1 MQFTIEVIN
10 DKGTVQ
16 FERSSE
22 DEVYAVYDKEY
33 AAGDKIRISCSKKNV
48 FALVKLDDSMDTAL
62 VYLTGSFILP
72 VPFNEQKKSYN
83 PKSFTGS
90 RHYVYMREAGE
101 SEIKTPHN
109 LAFNPYDCHEN
120 KTLFPHTYANV
131 ETRGESVF
139 ASRNAVD
146 GLIAN
151 TFHGEWPYSSWGIN
165 RDPAAEFHLDFG
177 RRVVL
182 YSVTLYLRADF
193 PHDSWWESADISFS
207 DGSTIT
213 VSLRKT
219 GSAQVFTFEPKT
231 VTGLVLCHLIKADD
245 DSPFPA
251 LTQIE
256 AYGIEA

>member
-1 MQFTIEVIN
+1 MQFTIEIIN
-10 DKGTVQ
+10 GLNTVL
-16 FERSSE
+16 FERSGV
-22 DEVYAVYDKEY
+22 DEVYTVYDKEY
-33 AAGDKIRISCSKKNV
+33 SDGDRIRISCSEKNV
-48 FALVKLDDSMDTAL
+48 FAMVKLDDCMDTAL
-62 VYLTGSFILP
+62 VYLTGSFMLP
-72 VPFNEQKKSYN
+72 VPFNEQKMSYN

-90 RHYVYMREAGE
+90 RHYIYMRKATET
-101 SEIKTPHN
+101 EIKTPHN

-165 RDPAAEFHLDFG
+165 RDPSAEFHLDFG

-182 YSVTLYLRADF
+182 YSVSLYLRADF
-193 PHDSWWESADISFS
+193 PHDAWWKSADISFS

-213 VSLRKT
+213 VNLQKN
-219 GSAQVFTFEPKT
+219 GSAQMFTFEPKT
-231 VTGLVLCHLIKADD
+231 VTGLVLCHLIKAED

-256 AYGIEA
+256 AYGTEA